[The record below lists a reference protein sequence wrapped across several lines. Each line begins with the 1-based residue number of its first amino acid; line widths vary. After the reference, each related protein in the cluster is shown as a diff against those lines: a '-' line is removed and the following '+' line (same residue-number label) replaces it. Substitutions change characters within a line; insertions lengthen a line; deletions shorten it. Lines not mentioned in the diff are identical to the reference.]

1 MCHRVSRL
9 RSDQGNSVLEFV
21 VFFAAGLFLIFALS
35 SNFES
40 DLRSRMAALSMAND
54 ALRVWQISGE
64 LHAAKSAAAQ
74 TALAF
79 LFDQDEWTISFD
91 ENCTSGN
98 FQKVESR
105 VGQVIEVAQGAC

>member
-1 MCHRVSRL
+1 MFHRVSKL
-9 RSDQGNSVLEFV
+9 RSDLGNSILEFV

-64 LHAAKSAAAQ
+64 LHQAKSAAAQ

-79 LFDQDEWTISFD
+79 LFDQDEWKISFD